1 MATADGINT
10 PPSATTAKTTRM
22 DAPQEEAQRYINVA
36 LREINT
42 GNYDNAIKLLR
53 KAKELYPDSQ
63 ADELQELL
71 TKLNASATATQQ
83 QSAEGAT
90 TSGYAATANAAY
102 GSDSPTRLRQRNSNN
117 NAAASAAHG
126 YTRDQLDLVKRIN
139 KCKNFYQV
147 LNVSR
152 TATDSDI
159 KRAYKRLAL
168 QLHPDKNQAPG
179 AAEAFKLLANAVA
192 VLTDERRRKDYDA
205 SGANT
210 LTTHASSTN
219 LGANHQ
225 HEHYNGAYFHAGST
239 FESAFGDDI
248 TAEEL
253 FNIFF
258 GNFPPHA
265 RPSQR
270 RPYQPANQRQ
280 PQERNQQPS
289 LAFGL
294 ILVLILIS
302 MFSSFLTSDPFYSLV
317 QSSKYPVQRETQHLS
332 VPYYVK
338 TSFSGDYQGSL
349 GRLENS
355 VEEDFIYTMKQNCYR
370 ERSYREGMM
379 ARARSYGSSMKF
391 AQAQALKMPS
401 CEKLSKIGITRYS
414 LY

>member
-1 MATADGINT
+1 
-10 PPSATTAKTTRM
+10 M
-22 DAPQEEAQRYINVA
+22 DANQEEAQRYINVA

-53 KAKELYPDSQ
+53 KAKELSPDSQ
-63 ADELQELL
+63 AYELQELL
-71 TKLNASATATQQ
+71 TKLIANASAQQ
-83 QSAEGAT
+83 TNKKQTSAGAS
-90 TSGYAATANAAY
+90 TSAGN
-102 GSDSPTRLRQRNSNN
+102 GSGGSNNESPMRLRQRRQNSHNN
-117 NAAASAAHG
+117 STTHTG
-126 YTRDQLDLVKRIN
+126 VSRDYTKEQMDLVKRIN
-139 KCKNFYQV
+139 KCKSFYQV
-147 LNVSR
+147 LQVTR
-152 TATDSDI
+152 DATDSEI

-179 AAEAFKLLANAVA
+179 AAEAFKTLGNAVA

-210 LTTHASSTN
+210 LTAHGRSSN
-219 LGANHQ
+219 LNANHQ
-225 HEHYNGAYFHAGST
+225 HQPFAGNYYHSNGGGG
-239 FESAFGDDI
+239 FEANFGEDI

-258 GNFPPHA
+258 GNYPPHA
-265 RPSQR
+265 RDPQR
-270 RPYQPANQRQ
+270 RPYQAANQRQ

-302 MFSSFLTSDPFYSLV
+302 MFSSFFTSDPVYSLA
-317 QSSKYPVQRETQHLS
+317 QSSKYPILRETQHLS

-338 TSFSGDYQGSL
+338 SNFEADYQGSL

-379 ARARSYGSSMKF
+379 ARARSFGSSMKF

>member
-1 MATADGINT
+1 MAA
-10 PPSATTAKTTRM
+10 A
-22 DAPQEEAQRYINVA
+22 QEEAQRYINVA
-36 LREINT
+36 LREINN
-42 GNYDNAIKLLR
+42 GNYDNAIKLLK

-63 ADELQELL
+63 ADELQDLL
-71 TKLNASATATQQ
+71 TKLKAHSATQQ
-83 QSAEGAT
+83 QSSEGAS
-90 TSGYAATANAAY
+90 TSGCDSAANATY
-102 GSDSPTRLRQRNSNN
+102 GGDSPTPLRRRRQNSHNNN
-117 NAAASAAHG
+117 NADASVPHG
-126 YTRDQLDLVKRIN
+126 YTRDQLDLVQRIN

-152 TATDSDI
+152 DATDTVI

-192 VLTDERRRKDYDA
+192 VLTDERRRKEYDA

-210 LTTHASSTN
+210 LTAHGSSATN
-219 LGANHQ
+219 LAANHQ
-225 HEHYNGAYFHAGST
+225 HEHYNGAYFQNAFS
-239 FESAFGDDI
+239 FESAFRDDMS
-248 TAEEL
+248 AEEL

-258 GNFPPHA
+258 GNFTTHA
-265 RPSQR
+265 RPTQR
-270 RPYQPANQRQ
+270 PPYQPANQRQ

-302 MFSSFLTSDPFYSLV
+302 MFSSFLTSDPLYSLV

-338 TSFSGDYQGSL
+338 SSFGGDYQGSL

-379 ARARSYGSSMKF
+379 SRARTYGSSMKF